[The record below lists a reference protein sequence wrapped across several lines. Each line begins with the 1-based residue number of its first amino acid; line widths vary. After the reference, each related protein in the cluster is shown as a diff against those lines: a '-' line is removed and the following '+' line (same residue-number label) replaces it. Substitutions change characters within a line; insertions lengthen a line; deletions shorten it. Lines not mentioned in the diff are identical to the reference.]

1 MLEEALVN
9 RDDNAKE
16 LQVTKERVRSLED
29 KNIEY
34 TEEIASVLS
43 VNRDLNT

>member
-1 MLEEALVN
+1 MLEEALVD

-29 KNIEY
+29 ENIEY
-34 TEEIASVLS
+34 AEEIASVSS
-43 VNRDLNT
+43 VNKDLNT

>member
-1 MLEEALVN
+1 MLKEALVD
-9 RDDNAKE
+9 RDNNAKE

-29 KNIEY
+29 ENIEY
-34 TEEIASVLS
+34 AEEIASVLS

>member
-1 MLEEALVN
+1 MLEEALVD
-9 RDDNAKE
+9 RDNNAKE
-16 LQVTKERVRSLED
+16 LQVTKERIRSLED

-34 TEEIASVLS
+34 AEEIASVSS